1 MLTQIPNRN
10 NGDPM
15 MNHSETPLDFESA
28 LSIDTIRA
36 HTKTDDIIT
45 VTDDQLKLYRKA
57 AFEAAEQYTGMV
69 LKARRFI
76 TESVQQPRYEF
87 QQYGLLPPKADF
99 LHVAQY
105 AFSDPTAFFDGGRVA
120 VQVGSRRVLLPRS
133 MRIDLGGNCDGQSN
147 ATALFGY
154 YAGFA
159 CGALPAALILGVLKY
174 IAHVIENP
182 GDNVVQVS
190 VAGGTTKGG
199 ASTFQAAD
207 PALASGALMVW
218 RVLVPDAI

>member
-1 MLTQIPNRN
+1 VR
-10 NGDPM
+10 
-15 MNHSETPLDFESA
+15 
-28 LSIDTIRA
+28 
-36 HTKTDDIIT
+36 

-87 QQYGLLPPKADF
+87 QQYGLLPPN
-99 LHVAQY
+99 
-105 AFSDPTAFFDGGRVA
+105 FSDPTAFFDGGRVA
-120 VQVGSRRVLLPRS
+120 VQVGSRRVRLPRS